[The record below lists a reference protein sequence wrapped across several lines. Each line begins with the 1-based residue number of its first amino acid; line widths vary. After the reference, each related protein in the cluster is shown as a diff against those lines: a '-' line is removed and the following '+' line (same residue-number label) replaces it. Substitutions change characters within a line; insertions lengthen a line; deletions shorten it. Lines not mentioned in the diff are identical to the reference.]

1 MKEPRKFPMALT
13 GVIAFLT
20 CMDLFLFLR
29 IGVSTDKPSVLFG
42 GAGMLA
48 YFAFGSEVQTV
59 ILVNL
64 DTKNKMVQSVSL
76 KITPVFFDT
85 YF

>member
-1 MKEPRKFPMALT
+1 M
-13 GVIAFLT
+13 
-20 CMDLFLFLR
+20 FLR
-29 IGVSTDKPSVLFG
+29 IGMSADKPSVLFG

-64 DTKNKMVQSVSL
+64 DTKSKMVQSVSFYL
-76 KITPVFFDT
+76 TKIPPCFLTLVFNLI
-85 YF
+85 